1 MELYL
6 REEGGSGE
14 EARLSLGTAG
24 ERTQPQSR
32 PAPHPEPPEVLTS
45 TQALSRVPG
54 RGGGRVMFAYLH
66 SPTPH
71 GGGAAGRGGDSQA
84 SNSCISHDTAAVRA
98 SWEQCPALGN
108 RSSTRG
114 WWWWLGGK
122 VFTMLACGAG
132 RGNFCSTNSS
142 KMVPWRHAVPQSS
155 AHRKALQHCPSPG
168 VPCPA
173 SSLASLFSS
182 L

>member
-6 REEGGSGE
+6 GAGGRSGE

-32 PAPHPEPPEVLTS
+32 PAPPQPPEVLTS

-54 RGGGRVMFAYLH
+54 SRGGRVMFAYLH

-71 GGGAAGRGGDSQA
+71 GGGAAGRGGDRQA
-84 SNSCISHDTAAVRA
+84 SNSCISHDAAAVRD
-98 SWEQCPALGN
+98 SWEQCPARGN

-114 WWWWLGGK
+114 WWWWLGEK
-122 VFTMLACGAG
+122 RSSTCWPVA
-132 RGNFCSTNSS
+132 RGGGIAAAPTPARWCPGDTQT
-142 KMVPWRHAVPQSS
+142 PQSS

-173 SSLASLFSS
+173 SSLAPLFSS